1 MLLHGHTTNRPEEHM
16 TRSKLAALTATV
28 AVTAT
33 VTGISAAAAA
43 SSPTATTH
51 TMRFESSQLQDVMS
65 NDRDVATDKNIQNG
79 KTVGYDVTTCN
90 INITTHVATCVI
102 ALARAGGLM
111 YGRAKINL
119 DTGKGTGT
127 VTGGTGSFHG
137 ATGTMTASPG
147 SSQNTTTVTIKY
159 QV

>member
-1 MLLHGHTTNRPEEHM
+1 M
-16 TRSKLAALTATV
+16 TRSKLAALTTTF

-33 VTGISAAAAA
+33 VAGVGVAAAA
-43 SSPTATTH
+43 SAPATTTH
-51 TMRFESSQLQDVMS
+51 TMRFESSQIKDVIV
-65 NDRDVATDKNIQNG
+65 NEKDVATDKNTQNG

-137 ATGTMTASPG
+137 ATGTMTASSG
-147 SSQNTTTVTIKY
+147 SSQNSTEVTIKY